1 MNDKSMELN
10 ILWLWPDILN
20 LHGCRGNAMAFARV
34 AELYGIKT
42 NIKRVARL
50 SDDFDPNDA
59 DIIVLGSGEL
69 NVMPDIAGA
78 LLKQLTSITNFAKS
92 GGVLF
97 ATGTTAAALGVHT
110 TRLDGSH
117 VYGIG
122 LLDMECAEREVV
134 LGDDCI
140 FHLNGAS
147 GNAISFGTDNP
158 IYGIQIQMIDIK
170 LAEGQNSLGKVS
182 YGYGNNG
189 QGVEGAVKEGV
200 VFTNTQGPVLVKN
213 PWLTLDLIR
222 KAVLRKNPEMDPD
235 TLNFDSSLFE
245 IELASARAI
254 QAFNDKKE
262 KSR

>member
-1 MNDKSMELN
+1 MELN

-20 LHGCRGNAMAFARV
+20 LHGCRGNAMALVRV
-34 AELYGIKT
+34 AELYGIT
-42 NIKRVARL
+42 ANIKRVTRL
-50 SDDFDPNDA
+50 TDSFDPNDA
-59 DIIVLGSGEL
+59 DIILLGSGEL
-69 NVMPDIAGA
+69 SVMPDIAGA
-78 LLKQLTSITNFAKS
+78 LLKQLPSINNFIEN

-117 VYGIG
+117 IYGVG
-122 LLDMECAEREVV
+122 LLDIECKEREVV

-140 FHLNGAS
+140 FKCDDS
-147 GNAISFGTDNP
+147 YDN
-158 IYGIQIQMIDIK
+158 YGIQIQMIDIK
-170 LAEGQNSLGKVS
+170 LAEGQNPLGKIC

-189 QGVEGAVKEGV
+189 QGTEGAVKEGL
-200 VFTNTQGPVLVKN
+200 VFTNAQGPVLTKN

-222 KAVLRKNPEMDPD
+222 KAVLRKSPD
-235 TLNFDSSLFE
+235 TDSSTLNFDPSLFE